1 MPAGEDVNKTASE
14 MGQLPPDWWQTVAA
28 ATAFLQDFA
37 NHEIPLLVTGIIDN
51 SVQYSVY
58 SGILLRHEKMI
69 VWLTAGHIVDELV
82 QVLSSPNFK
91 LTTMVWLDDFSVKG
105 AEGIRLHRTDIPMK
119 SWKSTGHDVGVVLP
133 SDVDL
138 GNILKNDKV
147 QPIDAGIWK
156 NLSPI
161 RPEGFYAISFP
172 RPWSIHTKTPALIS
186 ALVNDVLLSLKADFA
201 CLPLEVLQPLRE
213 NPDDPSW
220 SDLKTF
226 YGKILPYIDYPI
238 NNLESPKDLS
248 GGPILSFEWTTEGHI
263 AYSLVGVIQSWV
275 WAQSFIKAEAIDC
288 IIDEI
293 DRWLKERNLDGIGK
307 KGIP

>member
-1 MPAGEDVNKTASE
+1 MPAGEVVNKMASE

-28 ATAFLQDFA
+28 STALLQKFTS
-37 NHEIPLLVTGIIDN
+37 HVIPLLVAGIIDN

-58 SGILLRHEKMI
+58 SGILLRHERTI

-119 SWKSTGHDVGVVLP
+119 SWKSTGLDVGAVLP

-161 RPEGFYAISFP
+161 RPEGFYAIGFP
-172 RPWSIHTKTPALIS
+172 RPWSIHTKTPALIP
-186 ALVNDVLLSLKADFA
+186 ALVNDVLLSLKADLA
-201 CLPLEVLQPLRE
+201 CLPLEVIQPPRE
-213 NPDDPSW
+213 NPDERRADQGIHIRSRAPPA
-220 SDLKTF
+220 DGAPHAQVRAHARTF
-226 YGKILPYIDYPI
+226 VPHR
-238 NNLESPKDLS
+238 S
-248 GGPILSFEWTTEGHI
+248 GGRGRSRSQVRMARGL
-263 AYSLVGVIQSWV
+263 
-275 WAQSFIKAEAIDC
+275 
-288 IIDEI
+288 
-293 DRWLKERNLDGIGK
+293 R
-307 KGIP
+307 